1 MQGKFKEKNKKIY
14 MNKYKFYKQ
23 LFKHA
28 LLSGDTDSAYYWKKL
43 YEREELKHYLPVD
56 NIDDED

>member
-1 MQGKFKEKNKKIY
+1 

-43 YEREELKHYLPVD
+43 YEREELKDYLPVD